1 MSLDVNDRKAIVN
14 YRVEKADIALEDA
27 AFLATAGKYNLAA
40 NRLYYALYYACTA
53 LLISKGIP
61 TKRHSGMITQMNYH
75 FVKSGI
81 LTVDDGKLLK
91 IMFDLRHEGDYEDFI
106 EVQKEDIEEFSPL
119 VCTLIDR
126 LKELIEL

>member
-1 MSLDVNDRKAIVN
+1 MSLDLNDRNAIVG

-27 AFLATAGKYNLAA
+27 AFLAQAGKYNLAA

-53 LLISKGIP
+53 LLISEGIP

-75 FVKSGI
+75 YVKTGI
-81 LTVDDGKLLK
+81 LSVEDGKLLK

-106 EVQKEDIEEFSPL
+106 EVEKEDIEEFSPL
-119 VCTLIDR
+119 VCALIE
-126 LKELIEL
+126 KIKKLIEL